1 MGQGPPSTW
10 THTAD
15 GIFDVNHDLVCDALN
30 PMDCDH
36 LECNV
41 GKPKRLV
48 LEPLVERMADVAV
61 ELAARWHRARL
72 SLRSDEFTR
81 GRMNGY
87 EQGIALLIKSTQ
99 PAVLEALMDGD
110 L

>member
-1 MGQGPPSTW
+1 MSQGPPSAW
-10 THTAD
+10 THTER
-15 GIFDVNHDLVCDALN
+15 GIIGQNGDLACDAPD
-30 PMDCDH
+30 PMDCTH

-41 GKPKRLV
+41 GKPKKLAV
-48 LEPLVERMADVAV
+48 EPLVERMADVV
-61 ELAARWHRARL
+61 EELAARWHRAHRG
-72 SLRSDEFTR
+72 LRSDEFTR

-99 PAVLEALMDGD
+99 PAVLAALMAGE

>member
-1 MGQGPPSTW
+1 MGQGPPDTW
-10 THTAD
+10 THTER
-15 GIFDVNHDLVCDALN
+15 GIFSKSGDLVCDAPD
-30 PMDCDH
+30 PMDCTH

-41 GKPKRLV
+41 GKPKLTV
-48 LEPLVERMADVAV
+48 LEPLVERMADVV
-61 ELAARWHRARL
+61 EDLAARWHRAHRG
-72 SLRSDEFTR
+72 LRSDEFTR

-99 PAVLEALMDGD
+99 PNILKALMAGE